1 MSKKSEMKQTANT
14 SHVFPIIRL
23 SIPLIVGQLGIIV
36 QQFADTAMVG
46 RYGTPDLSAAG
57 FVGTVFAFV
66 TFFLLG
72 VSYSTTPVAGVYYSN
87 GDREGVART
96 LRESLLV
103 NLLVAV
109 GVMLLLAGLY
119 ARIEVFRQP
128 EELLPIARPYFL
140 CLLLSVPCMALF
152 NALKQFS
159 DALGQTRLPMWV
171 MLAADAL
178 NILLNI
184 PLSFGWQTLGI
195 PAMGL
200 LGAGI
205 ATLVSRI
212 FMTALLFAI
221 VFGSKIYR
229 TMVHVPSS
237 VSRRGCMRLLRLG
250 LPISLQLCLESASFN
265 VCGIFMGWI
274 GTVPLAAHQVM
285 CTIATLCFQMVYGV
299 GAAAAIRISHYSG
312 REDWHEVRRVAL
324 TAWGISLCCVVLTT
338 GSILLARHPLTRL
351 FTSSAE
357 VEGMVIA
364 LMLPFVFYQFGD
376 SLQITFANALRGI
389 ARVKTMMFSAFV
401 AYVLVSIPL
410 SYLFAFKLQ
419 QGAVGV
425 WWGIPF
431 GLTLAGILFA
441 REFFAAVRSF
451 QGSEKGGR
459 ANRCSP

>member
-14 SHVFPIIRL
+14 SHVFPIVRL

-57 FVGTVFAFV
+57 FVGTIFAFV

-103 NLLVAV
+103 NLSVAV

-119 ARIEVFRQP
+119 VHLEVFRQP
-128 EELLPIARPYFL
+128 DELLPIARPYFL
-140 CLLLSVPCMALF
+140 CLLLSVPFMAVF

-171 MLAADAL
+171 MLAANAL
-178 NILLNI
+178 NILLNL
-184 PLSFGWQTLGI
+184 PLIFGWQALGI

-200 LGAGI
+200 FGAGL
-205 ATLVSRI
+205 ATLVSRM
-212 FMTALLFAI
+212 FMAVMLFA
-221 VFGSKIYR
+221 VVSSSKACHD
-229 TMVHVPSS
+229 MVHVPSRI
-237 VSRRGCMRLLRLG
+237 SRRGCMRLLRLG

-312 REDWHEVRRVAL
+312 REEWHEVRRVAL

-351 FTSSAE
+351 FTGSAE
-357 VEGMVIA
+357 VESVVMA
-364 LMLPFVFYQFGD
+364 LMPPFIFYQFGD

-389 ARVKTMMFSAFV
+389 ARVKTMMLSAFV

-410 SYLFAFKLQ
+410 SYFFAFKLQ
-419 QGAVGV
+419 QGAAGI

-431 GLTLAGILFA
+431 GLTMAGILFA
-441 REFFAAVRSF
+441 REFFVAVRSF
-451 QGSEKGGR
+451 QSRSGGEG
-459 ANRCSP
+459 

>member
-14 SHVFPIIRL
+14 SHVLPIVRL

-171 MLAADAL
+171 MLAANAL

-184 PLSFGWQTLGI
+184 PLIFGWQTLGI

-212 FMTALLFAI
+212 FMTVLLFAV
-221 VFGSKIYR
+221 VFSGK
-229 TMVHVPSS
+229 TCHDMVHVPSRI
-237 VSRRGCMRLLRLG
+237 SRRGCMRLLRLG